1 MQSIGDH
8 REPSDRISAELA
20 RTLPGLFSER
30 VRRSPDQI
38 AYREFDRGAN
48 CWRDHTWRAIDA
60 RAARLQLAIER
71 MQLKAGER
79 IAILLPNGIDWVSA
93 DMAAL
98 GLGLVVVPLY
108 AHDSAANISFILAHS
123 DSRLLFVD
131 TLERWRL
138 LAGRQKEFPSLSAVW
153 ISEPGACPDDLA
165 GTPITRRLKDV
176 LPEPG
181 AAAFRQACEPRSLAT
196 IIYTSGTTGRPK
208 GTMLSH
214 FALLWNAEG
223 VAKFIPPRADDVLL
237 SHLPLAHAFERT
249 VGYYLPMI
257 GGAMVAYARSIDEL
271 REDLRTVRPT
281 VLLSVPRIYERV
293 YGAIRGKSEG
303 SLPRRFLSSL
313 VQRFGWRRFEA
324 AQGRRM
330 PPGFSA
336 RLVWRLLDPLMAR
349 PIRAAFGGRLR
360 AAVSGGAPLPKEVS
374 HFLVAM
380 GVPLVEGYGLTEAA
394 PVVTATALDD
404 NVPGSVG
411 RALPGIELAVAENHE
426 LLVRSPAAMTGYWK
440 DEVETAQ
447 AIDPNGWLH
456 TGDLA
461 EIRDGRVF
469 IHGRLQDIQVLAIG
483 EKVNASLI
491 EDVIRRDELF
501 EQALVIGEGKP
512 FLAAVCV
519 LNRKRWLALAGELG
533 VGPDNPNVDPVLEE
547 VRLRLGSRLKD
558 QPRYAQVQAVHLVLE
573 PWTLEAGLLTPSL
586 KVKRDRVEDLYRGA
600 IEALFAGHPI
610 FR

>member
-1 MQSIGDH
+1 MQSIRNH

-30 VRRSPDQI
+30 LRRTADKT
-38 AYREFDRGAN
+38 AYLEFDRGAD
-48 CWRDHTWRAIDA
+48 CWRDYTWGNVQT
-60 RAARLQLAIER
+60 RAAQLQMAIEHAG
-71 MQLKAGER
+71 LKAGER
-79 IAILLPNGIDWVSA
+79 VAILLPNCIDWVSF

-98 GLGLVVVPLY
+98 GLGLVVIPLY
-108 AHDSAANISFILAHS
+108 AHDSAANVSFILGHS
-123 DSRLLFVD
+123 DSRLLLLD
-131 TLERWRL
+131 TLDRWRML
-138 LAGRQKEFPSLSAVW
+138 SERRKDFPLLSAVW
-153 ISEPGACPDDLA
+153 ISEAGARLNDLA
-165 GTPITRRLKDV
+165 ATPVVRRLKDV
-176 LPEPG
+176 LPLPG
-181 AAAFRQACEPRSLAT
+181 GASFKQACNPRSLAT

-223 VAKFIPPRADDVLL
+223 VAKFIPPRDDDIFL

-271 REDLRTVRPT
+271 SEDLKAIRPT
-281 VLLSVPRIYERV
+281 VFLSVPRIYERV

-303 SLPRRFLSSL
+303 SLLRRRLASL
-313 VQRFGWRRFEA
+313 AQHFGWRRFEA
-324 AQGRRM
+324 AQGRDT
-330 PPGFSA
+330 PPGYSA
-336 RLVWRLLDPLMAR
+336 RLIWTLLDCLVAR

-360 AAVSGGAPLPKEVS
+360 VAVSGGAPLPEEVIR
-374 HFLVAM
+374 FLVAM
-380 GVPLVEGYGLTEAA
+380 GLPLVEGYGLTEAG
-394 PVVTATALDD
+394 PVVTATALND
-404 NVPGSVG
+404 NLPGSVG
-411 RALPGIELAVAENHE
+411 RALPGIELAVAENNE
-426 LLVRSPAAMTGYWK
+426 LLVHSPAAMTGYWK
-440 DEVETAQ
+440 DEARTSQ
-447 AIDPNGWLH
+447 AIDRNGWLH

-461 EIRDGRVF
+461 EIENGRLF
-469 IHGRLQDIQVLAIG
+469 ICGRLQDIQVLAIG

-491 EDVIRRDELF
+491 EDEITQDRLF

-519 LNRKRWLALAGELG
+519 LNRKRWLALASTLG
-533 VGPDNPNVDPVLEE
+533 VGADDPNVGPVIEE
-547 VRLRLGSRLKD
+547 VLLRLRIRLKD
-558 QPRYAQVQAVHLVLE
+558 QPRYAQVQVVHLVLE

-586 KVKRDRVEDLYRGA
+586 KVKRDRVEELYRGA

>member
-1 MQSIGDH
+1 MQSIRNH

-30 VRRSPDQI
+30 VRRTPDKT
-38 AYREFDRGAN
+38 AYLEFDRGAD
-48 CWRDHTWRAIDA
+48 CWRDYTWGSVQT
-60 RAARLQLAIER
+60 RAAQLQIAIEHAG
-71 MQLKAGER
+71 LKAGER
-79 IAILLPNGIDWVSA
+79 VAILLPNGIDWVSF

-108 AHDSAANISFILAHS
+108 AHDSAANVSFILGHS
-123 DSRLLFVD
+123 DLRLLLLD
-131 TLERWRL
+131 TLDRWRKL
-138 LAGRQKEFPSLSAVW
+138 SERRKDFPLLSAVW
-153 ISEPGACPDDLA
+153 ISEPGARLNDLA
-165 GTPITRRLKDV
+165 ATPVVRRLKEV
-176 LPEPG
+176 LPLPG
-181 AAAFRQACEPRSLAT
+181 VASFKQACNPRSLAT

-223 VAKFIPPRADDVLL
+223 VAKFIPPRDDDIFL

-271 REDLRTVRPT
+271 REDLKAIRPT
-281 VLLSVPRIYERV
+281 VFLSVPRIYERV

-303 SLPRRFLSSL
+303 SLLRRRLAGL
-313 VQRFGWRRFEA
+313 AQHFGWRRFEA
-324 AQGRRM
+324 AQGRDT
-330 PPGFSA
+330 PPGYLA
-336 RLVWRLLDPLMAR
+336 RLIWTLLDRLVAR

-360 AAVSGGAPLPKEVS
+360 VAVSGGAPLPEEVIR
-374 HFLVAM
+374 FLVAM
-380 GVPLVEGYGLTEAA
+380 GLPLVEGYGLTEAG
-394 PVVTATALDD
+394 PVVTATALND
-404 NVPGSVG
+404 NLPGSIG

-440 DEVETAQ
+440 DEAQTSQ
-447 AIDPNGWLH
+447 AIDRNGWLH

-461 EIRDGRVF
+461 EIENGRLF

-491 EDVIRRDELF
+491 EDEIRQDRLF

-512 FLAAVCV
+512 FLAAICV
-519 LNRKRWLALAGELG
+519 LNRKRWLALASALG
-533 VGPDNPNVDPVLEE
+533 VGPDDPNADPVLQE
-547 VRLRLGSRLKD
+547 VLLRLRNRLKD
-558 QPRYAQVQAVHLVLE
+558 QPRYAQVQVAHLVLE

-586 KVKRDRVEDLYRGA
+586 KVRRDRVEELYRGA